1 MNNTEIKFADLPFS
15 EEVKKALV
23 DMGFEKPSP
32 IQQSAIPFIMEGKDL
47 IGQAQ
52 TGTGKTAAFAIP
64 AIEMINP
71 DYKGVQVLIMCP
83 TRELAI
89 QVSEE
94 IKKLSKYKRNI
105 KSLPVYGGTSI
116 DKQIQVLRQGVQIV
130 VGTPG
135 RIMDHIDRGTLKL
148 DKVQMVILDE
158 ADEMLNMGFVDDIES
173 ILSNVPEERQTIFFS
188 ATMPKPI
195 MDLTKRFQ
203 KSPEIIKI
211 SKSELTVTNIE
222 QFYFEVRSAG
232 RTEAM
237 CRLIDMYGLK
247 LMLVFCNTKRTV
259 DSLVEELQMRNMQA
273 EAIHGDLRQQQR
285 NNVLAKFKS
294 GVINILVATDVAAR
308 GIDVDSVDAVFNYDI
323 PLDDESYVHRIGRT
337 GRAGKSGRSFSFVT
351 GRKDSLKLK
360 DILNYTKAVITKGE
374 VPSQVEIEAFRKKQF
389 VEKITNLVYADELK
403 DYMEISEE
411 LVNSGISSKNII
423 AALVKLHIG
432 ATTKAYSD
440 ENFKLEERG
449 SRDRFERSG
458 DRDRG
463 GDRGGRFERG
473 GDRDRGG
480 DRGGRFERGGD
491 RDRGSDRGGDRGG
504 DRFERSSN
512 RFGDRPERE
521 SRASGRDMTG
531 MVKVFIN
538 IGRNQRVGPGD
549 IVGAIAGEA
558 GINGKNIGDIDIKD
572 KHTFVYLPKEDVDK
586 VVDTMNGN
594 TIKGFKVS
602 LEVAK
607 PM

>member
-1 MNNTEIKFADLPFS
+1 VNNTEVKFADLPFS
-15 EEVKKALV
+15 EEVQKALA

-32 IQQSAIPFIMEGKDL
+32 IQQSAIPFILEGKDL

-64 AIEMINP
+64 TIEMINP
-71 DYKGVQVLIMCP
+71 EIRGVQALIMCP

-89 QVSEE
+89 QVAEE
-94 IKKLSKYKRNI
+94 FKKLSKYKRNI
-105 KSLPVYGGTSI
+105 KCLPVYGGTSI
-116 DKQIQVLRQGVQIV
+116 DKQIQVLRQGVQIII
-130 VGTPG
+130 GTPG

-148 DKVQMVILDE
+148 DQVQMVILDE
-158 ADEMLNMGFVDDIES
+158 ADEMLNMGFIDDIES
-173 ILSNVPEERQTIFFS
+173 ILSDVPEERQTVFFS

-195 MDLTKRFQ
+195 LDLTKKFQ
-203 KSPEIIKI
+203 KNPEIIKI

-222 QFYFEVRSAG
+222 QFYFEVRSPA

-237 CRLIDMYGLK
+237 CRLVDMYGLK
-247 LMLVFCNTKRTV
+247 LMLVFCNTKRAV
-259 DSLVEELQMRNMQA
+259 DGLVEELQMRNMQA

-285 NNVLAKFKS
+285 NNVLAKFKG

-323 PLDDESYVHRIGRT
+323 PMDDESYVHRIGRT
-337 GRAGKSGRSFSFVT
+337 GRAGKSGRSFTFVT

-360 DILNYTKAVITKGE
+360 DILHYTKASITKGE
-374 VPSQVEIEAFRKKQF
+374 VPTQEEIETFRKKQF

-403 DYMEISEE
+403 DFIPAAEE
-411 LVNSGISSKNII
+411 LINSGIAAKSII
-423 AALVKLHIG
+423 AALIKLNIG
-432 ATTKAYSD
+432 TTAKAYSD
-440 ENFKLEERG
+440 ENFKMEDRG
-449 SRDRFERSG
+449 PSRYDRDGDRGGDRGGRRDRFERGGERSSFDRGG
-458 DRDRG
+458 DRFERG

-480 DRGGRFERGGD
+480 DKFD
-491 RDRGSDRGGDRGG
+491 RSDRGGSKMDM
-504 DRFERSSN
+504 SN
-512 RFGDRPERE
+512 
-521 SRASGRDMTG
+521 

-538 IGRNQRVGPGD
+538 IGRNQRIGPGD
-549 IVGAIAGEA
+549 IVGAIAGES

-572 KHTFVYLPKEDVDK
+572 KHTFVYLAKEDVNK
-586 VVDTMNGN
+586 VVESMTGN
-594 TIKGFKVS
+594 SIKGFKIS

-607 PM
+607 P